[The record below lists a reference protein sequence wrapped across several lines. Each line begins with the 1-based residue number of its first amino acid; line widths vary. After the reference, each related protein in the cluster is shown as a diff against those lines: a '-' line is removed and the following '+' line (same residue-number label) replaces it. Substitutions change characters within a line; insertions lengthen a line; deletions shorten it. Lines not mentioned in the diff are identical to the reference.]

1 MHDIALTL
9 LASTITTGL
18 VVLIY
23 VALQS
28 YVR

>member
-1 MHDIALTL
+1 MHDIGLTL
-9 LASTITTGL
+9 LASFITTSL